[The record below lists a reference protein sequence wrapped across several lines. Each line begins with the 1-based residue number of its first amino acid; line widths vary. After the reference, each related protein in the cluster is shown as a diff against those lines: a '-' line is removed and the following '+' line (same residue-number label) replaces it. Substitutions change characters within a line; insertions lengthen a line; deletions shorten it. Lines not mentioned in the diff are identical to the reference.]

1 MKQTSGNLA
10 ASLAASLVL
19 LLSLSGCVARS
30 KFEESQKQNEQLKKE
45 SETLKGQAMAAGA
58 ATSEAQATIDEVQRS
73 LVELRAKELQAIRTS
88 LVVMQEGKTSGKREE
103 LKAEIDEIRKAVRA
117 NLDKLAAVTRQ
128 KNEAD
133 KKAGILSTQITVLE
147 RLVGE
152 LKRSL
157 EEKEATLAE
166 LEKRVLELQKVTEE
180 LKTTVAAKEAEI
192 VDRDQKLA
200 IAYVVVG
207 TKAELEKAGLIEK
220 KGSVLG
226 LGGSWKETGR
236 FDENLFRKIDLRSDT
251 EITIPALPDKIRIL
265 TSHPKES
272 FEVTSQAPKWSRLKI
287 KDVDAF
293 WKGSRYL
300 IVLIPG

>member
-1 MKQTSGNLA
+1 MSMRTST
-10 ASLAASLVL
+10 SLAASLVV
-19 LLSLSGCVARS
+19 LLSLSGCVAKS
-30 KFEESQKQNEQLKKE
+30 KYEESQKQNEQLKKE
-45 SETLKGQAMAAGA
+45 TETAKAQAMAAGA
-58 ATSEAQATIDEVQRS
+58 ASSEAQATIDEVQRS

-117 NLDKLAAVTRQ
+117 NLDKLAVVTRQ
-128 KNEAD
+128 KNEAE
-133 KKAGILSTQITVLE
+133 KKAGVLSTQVTALE

-166 LEKRVLELQKVTEE
+166 LEQRVLELQKVTEE

-192 VDRDQKLA
+192 VSRDERLA
-200 IAYVVVG
+200 VAYVVVG

-236 FDENLFRKIDLRSDT
+236 FDENLFRKIDVRNDT
-251 EITIPALPDKIRIL
+251 EITLPAPPNKIRIL

-272 FEVTSQAPKWSRLKI
+272 FEVTPQAPTWSRLKV